1 MEEGKMHK
9 ALGFMDKRNMECR
22 KQFYKGNI
30 LNFSMTILTII
41 LNAGMSIA
49 MAFML
54 KYFIESVEKLS
65 IELTKRGL
73 IITALYMLTYA
84 IIAVHMRKYKNRY
97 LRKALS
103 QYKDCVFSKVLN
115 KSIAEFRGGS
125 SSRLISAFSNDLN
138 SIETHYL
145 LGTLDLILMG
155 LTFVAAAIAMIAMNW
170 KLGLCVTI
178 VCIMSTLFS
187 LKYGENLIQKESETS
202 DQNKSFVAQVKDLL
216 DGFIIIKSFKAE
228 KEALEIFKQRNVELE
243 STKQSRRVTSDT
255 INIYSNVSSIIV
267 FTTIFTVGFHLA
279 FTGDM
284 TIGTVMAFI
293 QLGNYLVAPVR
304 DVAPLISNRRA
315 AVALIDRIERE
326 VEEKEPEVD
335 MGIHISDFKESI
347 VFKDVSFGYGDN
359 NMALDGFSYTFEKG
373 KNYAVVGSSGSG
385 KSTILK
391 LILGYYKN
399 YHGEITMDGIPL
411 RDINLDS
418 LYDQI
423 SIIQQD
429 VFLFD
434 SSIENNIT
442 MFRSFDESKLNSA
455 IERAGLLEL
464 IKDKGRDYSCGE
476 GGKNLSG
483 GEKQRISIARSLI
496 RDTPILLMD
505 EATSGLDNETAINV
519 ENAVLDIQGM
529 TRIIVT
535 HRFNESTMKR
545 YDSILVMN
553 KGKLVEHGTF
563 DKLMEDKGYFYSLYT
578 VSHAEAI

>member
-1 MEEGKMHK
+1 MEEAK
-9 ALGFMDKRNMECR
+9 
-22 KQFYKGNI
+22 
-30 LNFSMTILTII
+30 TTI

-65 IELTKRGL
+65 NELLRRGL
-73 IITALYMLTYA
+73 TITAMYMLTYA

-97 LRKALS
+97 LRKGLS

-115 KSIAEFRGGS
+115 KSISEFRGGS

-145 LGTLDLILMG
+145 LGTLDLIWIL
-155 LTFVAAAIAMIAMNW
+155 LTFVAAAIAMIIMNW
-170 KLGLCVTI
+170 MLGLGVVI
-178 VCIMSTLFS
+178 VSIISMLFS
-187 LKYGENLIQKESETS
+187 LKYGKNLIKKESETS
-202 DQNKSFVAQVKDLL
+202 DQNRSFVAQVKDLL
-216 DGFIIIKSFKAE
+216 DGFIVIKSFKAE

-267 FTTIFTVGFHLA
+267 FTTIFTVGFYLA
-279 FTGDM
+279 FRGDM
-284 TIGTVMAFI
+284 TIGTVIAFI
-293 QLGNYLVAPVR
+293 QLGNYLLNPVR
-304 DVAPLISNRRA
+304 ELAPLISNRRA
-315 AVALIDRIERE
+315 AVELINRIEKE
-326 VEEKEPEVD
+326 VEEKEPQVD
-335 MGIHISDFKESI
+335 KGIHISEFRESI
-347 VFKDVSFGYGDN
+347 EFKNVNFSYGDN
-359 NMALDGFSYTFEKG
+359 NRALDDFSYTFEKG

-385 KSTILK
+385 KSTILR
-391 LILGYYKN
+391 LILGYYN
-399 YHGEITMDGIPL
+399 EYHGQITIDGIPL

-418 LYDQI
+418 LYNQI

-434 SSIENNIT
+434 SSIENNIS
-442 MFRSFDESKLNSA
+442 MFRSFDESKLYSA
-455 IERAGLLEL
+455 IERAGLLKL
-464 IKDKGRDYSCGE
+464 IEEKGRDYSCGE

-483 GEKQRISIARSLI
+483 GEKQRVSIARSLI
-496 RDTPILLMD
+496 RETPILLMD

-519 ENAVLDIQGM
+519 ENAVLNIEGM

-545 YDSILVMN
+545 YDNILVMN

-563 DKLMEDKGYFYSLYT
+563 DRLMEDKGYFYSLYN
-578 VSHAEAI
+578 VSLAEAM

>member
-1 MEEGKMHK
+1 
-9 ALGFMDKRNMECR
+9 
-22 KQFYKGNI
+22 
-30 LNFSMTILTII
+30 
-41 LNAGMSIA
+41 
-49 MAFML
+49 
-54 KYFIESVEKLS
+54 
-65 IELTKRGL
+65 
-73 IITALYMLTYA
+73 
-84 IIAVHMRKYKNRY
+84 
-97 LRKALS
+97 
-103 QYKDCVFSKVLN
+103 
-115 KSIAEFRGGS
+115 
-125 SSRLISAFSNDLN
+125 
-138 SIETHYL
+138 
-145 LGTLDLILMG
+145 
-155 LTFVAAAIAMIAMNW
+155 
-170 KLGLCVTI
+170 
-178 VCIMSTLFS
+178 
-187 LKYGENLIQKESETS
+187 
-202 DQNKSFVAQVKDLL
+202 
-216 DGFIIIKSFKAE
+216 
-228 KEALEIFKQRNVELE
+228 
-243 STKQSRRVTSDT
+243 
-255 INIYSNVSSIIV
+255 
-267 FTTIFTVGFHLA
+267 
-279 FTGDM
+279 
-284 TIGTVMAFI
+284 
-293 QLGNYLVAPVR
+293 
-304 DVAPLISNRRA
+304 
-315 AVALIDRIERE
+315 
-326 VEEKEPEVD
+326 
-335 MGIHISDFKESI
+335 
-347 VFKDVSFGYGDN
+347 
-359 NMALDGFSYTFEKG
+359 MALDGFSYTFEKG

-563 DKLMEDKGYFYSLYT
+563 DKLMEDKGYFYSLYN
-578 VSHAEAI
+578 VSRAEAI